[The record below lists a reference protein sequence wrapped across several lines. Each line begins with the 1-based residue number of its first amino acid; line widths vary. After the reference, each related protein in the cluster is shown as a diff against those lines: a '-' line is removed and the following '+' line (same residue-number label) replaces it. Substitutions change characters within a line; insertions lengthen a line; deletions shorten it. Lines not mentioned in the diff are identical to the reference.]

1 MDWKRIGKAL
11 LFPHIAILILLLM
24 LAVPLM
30 LYGMLVLGNEHPLT
44 IASYVLAFYTLSIWC
59 IRMPKIIRY
68 WKNFKTENKYARLW
82 LGDVQLRMK
91 VTLTGNVI
99 WNGAYAALQLGL
111 GIYHRS
117 PWFYSLAGY
126 YFCLA
131 LMRFFLAKHT
141 VRHKPGEEMRRE
153 LAYYRICGWIFLV
166 MNLALSGM
174 MLYMIHENRMVRHHE
189 ITTITMAAYTFTSL
203 TMAIINVV
211 RYRRYNSPVFSAS
224 KAISLAAA
232 CVSMLTLESTMLV
245 TFNNQEMTAQT
256 RTLFL
261 ALSGG
266 AVSLFIITMAIYM
279 IVNATG
285 KMNSLETNYGK

>member
-11 LFPHIAILILLLM
+11 LFPHISILILLLV

-44 IASYVLAFYTLSIWC
+44 ITSYVLAFYTLLIWC
-59 IRMPKIIRY
+59 VRMPRVIRY
-68 WKNFKTENKYARLW
+68 WKDFRTKNKYARLW

-131 LMRFFLAKHT
+131 LMRFFLARHT
-141 VRHKPGEEMRRE
+141 VRHKPGKEMRRE
-153 LAYYRICGWIFLV
+153 LMYYRICGWIFLA

-174 MLYMIHENRMVRHHE
+174 MLYMIYENRMVRHHE

-203 TMAIINVV
+203 AMAIINVV

-256 RTLFL
+256 QTLFL

-266 AVSLFIITMAIYM
+266 AVSLFIIAMAIYM
-279 IVNATG
+279 IANATR
-285 KMNSLETNYGK
+285 KMNSLEKNNGK